1 MTPKAIYSFRMS
13 LVRLLCPVDFG
24 FRSQHVNVSLKIG
37 FIGLTMKNV
46 TKFRGS
52 HPEVFLGEGVL
63 KICGKFTGEHPC
75 WSAISIKLQSNFIKA
90 DEVNKILEEIFGEKG
105 IPLIRNKNINSKR
118 HLNRSRLHLNE
129 TGVSVLVGNFIKL
142 FWLISNDNLI
152 RVSKI

>member
-75 WSAISIKLQSNFIKA
+75 
-90 DEVNKILEEIFGEKG
+90 
-105 IPLIRNKNINSKR
+105 
-118 HLNRSRLHLNE
+118 
-129 TGVSVLVGNFIKL
+129 
-142 FWLISNDNLI
+142 
-152 RVSKI
+152 